1 MKIKIK
7 VKRIPNAQGQLVELP
22 KVLKK
27 GDWIDLRAAK
37 SSADFL
43 TRNPLIP
50 LGIAVKLPAG
60 FEAIVAPRSSSYKQ
74 FGITYPN
81 SVGIIDNAY
90 CGEHDQWHFP
100 ACRHSDKRAWKFND
114 RICQFRVQLSQ
125 KATLSQKLRWLL
137 SSGIE
142 IVEVGSL
149 DGDSDRGGI
158 GSTGAE

>member
-125 KATLSQKLRWLL
+125 HATVWQKLRWLL
-137 SSGIE
+137 SSGVC
-142 IVEVGSL
+142 IVEVENLSGE
-149 DGDSDRGGI
+149 DRGGI
-158 GSTGAE
+158 GSTGKD

>member
-7 VKRIPNAQGQLVELP
+7 VKRIPNAQGQRVELP
-22 KVLKK
+22 KVLKV

-37 SSADFL
+37 SSNDFMS
-43 TRNPLIP
+43 RSVLIP

-60 FEAIVAPRSSSYKQ
+60 FEAIVAPRSSSFKQ
-74 FGITYPN
+74 FGITCPN
-81 SVGIIDNAY
+81 SIGVIDNAY

-100 ACRHSDKRAWKFND
+100 AMHHTDKRGWKFND
-114 RICQFRVQLSQ
+114 RICQFRIQLSQ
-125 KATLSQKLRWLL
+125 RATLWQKLRWLL

-142 IVEVGSL
+142 IVEVASL
-149 DGDSDRGGI
+149 DDEDRGGI